1 MRKILLPV
9 PLIALALVGHAQ
21 VTLTPIGSYQ
31 SGGFEGSATEIVAYD
46 AVNFQLFS
54 TNGATGNIDIID
66 ITDPTTPVYVSSI
79 DLSAYGSG
87 ANSVALM
94 NGVVAAAVEASN
106 PQNNGSVVFFD
117 LQGTFLAQVTVGAMP
132 DMIMFSPDGSKVLTA
147 NEGEPD
153 TENLVDPL
161 GSISIVDISG
171 GAANVVQNDVTTLDF
186 TAYNSL
192 PIDPAIRIFGNN
204 GASSVAQDL
213 EPEYIA
219 VSADS
224 ETAFVTMQENNA
236 LAVIDLSD
244 NTITALV
251 ALGFKDHSLAA
262 NALDASD
269 RDDVVNIATYDNLY
283 GMYQPDAIK
292 AYSYSG
298 STFIVSANE
307 GDSRDYNAYSEEE
320 RVKNLTLDPTAFPD
334 AAALQADEV
343 IGRLTV
349 TTSKG
354 DNDNDGDYDELYAFG
369 ARSFSIWDATG
380 ALVYD
385 SGDDFEQYFAQN
397 YPLQFNSDHTDNDSF
412 DNRSDNKGPEPEA
425 LEVISYMGRTI
436 AFIGLERQGGVMVYD
451 ITDPSAVMFLAYATD
466 RDFTQVADA
475 TSRGL
480 GPEDIKFVPVALSPI
495 NENLLLVTNE
505 VSGSISIYTV
515 EGLPSA
521 PQDPMVI
528 TEIMYNPPEAD
539 TDSLEF
545 VELYNPSANT
555 IDISGYYFR
564 EGFDYTFPQG
574 TIVAGNGFVI
584 VASDSVVF
592 ENAFGIPAFE
602 WSNSDALSNSGED
615 IVLANSFGLQIDSVN
630 YDDAGLWPSEAD
642 GDGYSLVLCDVNA
655 DNNDPANWQLA
666 NVATGIIVNSL
677 EVYADPGALSSCMTV
692 GKDEIIVTTFTV
704 YPNPSANGL
713 FETSE
718 AVTGAVYSITGVKV
732 ADMNNAR
739 KMDLSMQPA
748 GMYVVRTIN
757 GDVVRLT
764 R

>member
-1 MRKILLPV
+1 MRIILLAFPF
-9 PLIALALVGHAQ
+9 LTSSIACLAQ

-31 SGGFEGSATEIVAYD
+31 SGVFEGSATEIVAYD
-46 AVNFQLFS
+46 EQNFQLFS

-66 ITDPTTPVYVSSI
+66 ITDPTAPAYVSSI

-87 ANSVALM
+87 ANSVALK
-94 NGVVAAAVEASN
+94 NGVVAAAVESID
-106 PQNNGSVVFFD
+106 PQANGSVVFFD
-117 LQGTFLAQVTVGAMP
+117 LQGMFLAQVTVGAMP

-153 TENLVDPL
+153 TDYLVDPL

-171 GAANVVQNDVTTLDF
+171 GAANVAQNDVTTLDF

-219 VSADS
+219 VSEDS
-224 ETAFVTMQENNA
+224 QTAFVTMQENNA
-236 LAVIDLSD
+236 MAVIDLSN

-251 ALGFKDHSLAA
+251 ALGYKDHSLAA

-292 AYSYSG
+292 SYSFNG

-320 RVKNLTLDPTAFPD
+320 RVKNLTLDPTAFPN
-334 AAALQADEV
+334 AAALQEDEV

-354 DNDNDGDYDELYAFG
+354 DTDNDGDYDELYAFG
-369 ARSFSIWDATG
+369 ARSFSIWNASG

-385 SGDDFEQYFAQN
+385 SGNDFEEYFAQN
-397 YPLQFNSDHTDNDSF
+397 YPLQFNSDHADNDSF

-425 LEVISYMGRTI
+425 VEVVSHMGRTI
-436 AFIGLERQGGVMVYD
+436 AFIGLERQCGVMVYD
-451 ITDPSAVMFLAYATD
+451 ITDPNAVTFLAYATD

-475 TSRGL
+475 SSTGL
-480 GPEDIKFVPVALSPI
+480 GPEDIKFVPAALSPI
-495 NENLLLVTNE
+495 NANLLLVTNE

-515 EGLPSA
+515 AGLPSA
-521 PQDPMVI
+521 PQDAMVI

-574 TIVAGNGFVI
+574 TTVAGNGFVI
-584 VASDSVVF
+584 VASDSVAF

-615 IVLANSFGLQIDSVN
+615 IVLVNSFGLQIDSVN

-666 NVATGIIVNSL
+666 NVATGIIVNAL
-677 EVYADPGALSSCMTV
+677 EIYADPGALSNCITV
-692 GKDEIIVTTFTV
+692 GKDEIIITTFTV
-704 YPNPSANGL
+704 YPNPSATGM

-718 AVTGAVYSITGVKV
+718 AVTGTVYSITGVKV
-732 ADMNNAR
+732 SDVNNAR
-739 KMDLSMQPA
+739 IIDLSAQPA
-748 GMYVVRTIN
+748 GMYLVHTIN
-757 GDVVRLT
+757 GAVVKLT

>member
-9 PLIALALVGHAQ
+9 PLLALAVTGYAQ

-31 SGGFEGSATEIVAYD
+31 SGVFEGSATEIVAYD
-46 AVNFQLFS
+46 AQNFQLFS

-66 ITDPTTPVYVSSI
+66 ITDPTAPAYVSSI

-87 ANSVALM
+87 ANSVALK

-117 LQGTFLAQVTVGAMP
+117 LQGTFLAQVAVGAMP

-153 TENLVDPL
+153 TDYLVDPL

-171 GAANVVQNDVTTLDF
+171 GAANVVQNDVTTIDF

-192 PIDPAIRIFGNN
+192 PIDPAIRIFGND
-204 GASSVAQDL
+204 GASSVAQDM

-219 VSADS
+219 VSEDS
-224 ETAFVTMQENNA
+224 QTAFVTMQENNA
-236 LAVIDLSD
+236 LAVIDLGN

-251 ALGFKDHSLAA
+251 ALGYKDHALVA

-283 GMYQPDAIK
+283 GMYQPDAMK
-292 AYSYSG
+292 AYAFNG
-298 STFIVSANE
+298 NTFIVSANE
-307 GDSRDYNAYSEEE
+307 GDSRDYDAYSEEE

-354 DNDNDGDYDELYAFG
+354 DTDNDGDYDELYAFG
-369 ARSFSIWDATG
+369 ARSFSIWNASG

-385 SGDDFEQYFAQN
+385 SGNDFEEYFGQN

-436 AFIGLERQGGVMVYD
+436 AFIGLERQCGVMVYD
-451 ITDPSAVMFLAYATD
+451 ITDPTAVTFLDYATD

-475 TSRGL
+475 TSTGL
-480 GPEDIKFVPVALSPI
+480 GPEDIKFVPAALSPI
-495 NENLLLVTNE
+495 NANLLLVTNE

-515 EGLPSA
+515 VGLPSA
-521 PQDPMVI
+521 PQDAMVI

-555 IDISGYYFR
+555 IDISGYFFR
-564 EGFDYTFPQG
+564 EGFDYVFPQG
-574 TIVAGNGFVI
+574 TTVAGNGFVI
-584 VASDSVVF
+584 VASDSVAF

-602 WSNSDALSNSGED
+602 WSNSDALANGGED

-630 YDDAGLWPSEAD
+630 FDDAGLWPTGAD

-655 DNNDPANWQLA
+655 DNNDAANWQLA
-666 NVATGIIVNSL
+666 NVATGIIVNAL
-677 EVYADPGALSSCMTV
+677 EIYADPFALSNCMTV
-692 GKDEIIVTTFTV
+692 GKDEIIITTFTV
-704 YPNPSANGL
+704 YPNPSANGM

-718 AVTGAVYSITGVKV
+718 AVTGTIYSITGVKV
-732 ADMNNAR
+732 ADVNNAR
-739 KMDLSMQPA
+739 KIDLSTQPA
-748 GMYVVRTIN
+748 GMYVLHTIE
-757 GDVVRLT
+757 GTVVKLT